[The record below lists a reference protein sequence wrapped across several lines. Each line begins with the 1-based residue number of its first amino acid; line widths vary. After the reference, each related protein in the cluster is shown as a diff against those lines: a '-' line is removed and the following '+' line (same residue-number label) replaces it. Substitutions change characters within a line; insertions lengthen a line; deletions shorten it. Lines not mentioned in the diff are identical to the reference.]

1 MSVAHWIHHVIGN
14 GADQAGVALVD
25 APALPVEQEPPV
37 RLFVPPGHYY
47 SPIVDPAE
55 IDKKTLADSGVAMA
69 GVAAVDI
76 DSSAMLQ
83 LWNGSRE
90 ILKECSFP
98 DKAVD
103 GKRYYY
109 ENEFYSFSDA
119 ITLYM
124 MLRTY
129 KPRRIV
135 EVGSGFSSACTLD
148 TIDAHFEH
156 DVSLV
161 FIEPNPGRLRELLR
175 QQDVARTTII
185 EKPVQQ
191 VDLSVFDELTE
202 NDVLFIDS
210 THVSKTGSD
219 VNHIFFNILPRLN
232 AGVLVHFH
240 DIFFPFEYPS
250 VWAIEQN
257 RSWNE
262 AYLLRAFL
270 MYNAAFQ
277 VLFFTNYFARQHR
290 AAVQELC
297 PTFLRDSGGAIWLR
311 KRTGAGERMRAS

>member
-1 MSVAHWIHHVIGN
+1 MSVAHWVHRVIGN
-14 GADQAGVALVD
+14 AAGQAGVAMVD
-25 APALPVEQEPPV
+25 AASLPDEQDPPV
-37 RLFVPPGHYY
+37 RLFVPPGHFY
-47 SPIVDPAE
+47 SPIVNPAE
-55 IDKKTLADSGVAMA
+55 IDKTALAASAAEMP
-69 GVAAVDI
+69 GVAAIDI

-83 LWNGSRE
+83 LWNSSRE

-98 DKAVD
+98 DNAVD
-103 GKRYYY
+103 GKRYYF
-109 ENEFYSFSDA
+109 ENEFYSFGDA

-148 TIDAHFEH
+148 TIDEHFKH
-156 DVSLV
+156 DVSLA
-161 FIEPNPGRLRELLR
+161 FIEPNSYRLKELLR
-175 QQDVARTTII
+175 QQDFARTTII

-191 VDLSVFDELTE
+191 VDLGLFDALTE

-219 VNHIFFNILPRLN
+219 VNHIIFNILPRLN

-262 AYLLRAFL
+262 AYLLKAFL
-270 MYNAAFQ
+270 MYNPAFQ
-277 VLFFTNYFARQHR
+277 VLFFNDYFARKHG
-290 AAVQELC
+290 AAIQELC
-297 PTFLRDSGGAIWLR
+297 PAFLRNAGGAIWLR